1 MLDKKRIEEVLM
13 RTFHLPSSTQTAN
26 ILATQMGLP
35 VGSVRFAESSI
46 DIVDPDSKAVLH
58 AQYTPEGGIAF
69 VE

>member
-13 RTFHLPSSTQTAN
+13 RTFHLPSSSQTAA

-35 VGSVRFAESSI
+35 AGSVKFAESSI
-46 DIVDPDSKAVLH
+46 DIADPDSAQVLR

-69 VE
+69 ID